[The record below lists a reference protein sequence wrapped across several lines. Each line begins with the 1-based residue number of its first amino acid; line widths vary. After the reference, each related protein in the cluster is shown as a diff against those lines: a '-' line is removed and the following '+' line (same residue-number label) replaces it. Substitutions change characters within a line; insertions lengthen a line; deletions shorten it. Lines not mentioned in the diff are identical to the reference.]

1 MPSHSTLLPHHVSR
15 AIESGER
22 FLLEQQ
28 EEDGAWRDYCLEP
41 GRSEAWTTAV
51 VAVALGTHP
60 VREGSWGS
68 LYRSSDFLH
77 RIHKVGGW
85 GFNRHTAT
93 DGDSTAWSFT
103 FLAGMGDIRELEP
116 VGEVTRYMDADGG
129 MHTYTDR
136 ERFGSWAQEHPEVT
150 AVAGT
155 LLTRLNVADQL
166 IRLVCKRCLDTRTPS
181 ADHWPAFWWTTGAYA
196 TAHSLG
202 FLRRAGGLGEN
213 VAASVADW
221 VVAQS
226 DGAETAFDV
235 AHLCQ
240 AAVHLG
246 LTSLSQGLGETLL
259 TSQASDGGWGPSE
272 TLVVP
277 AQHRPSQQTAVD
289 DRRQMTTAVVVSSL
303 KAMVRASALG

>member
-1 MPSHSTLLPHHVSR
+1 LLPHHLFR

-41 GRSEAWTTAV
+41 GRSEAWTTAI

-60 VREGSWGS
+60 VKKGSCGA
-68 LYRSSDFLH
+68 LLRSSDFLH
-77 RIHKVGGW
+77 RIHRVGGW
-85 GFNRHTAT
+85 GYNRHTAT
-93 DGDSTAWSFT
+93 DGDSTAWSLT
-103 FLAGMGDIRELEP
+103 FLVGIGDIRELEP

-136 ERFGSWAQEHPEVT
+136 ERFGSWAQEHSEVT
-150 AVAGT
+150 AVAGS
-155 LLTRLNVADQL
+155 LLTRLKVADGL
-166 IRLVCKRCLDTRTPS
+166 IHLVCKRCLDTRSPS
-181 ADHWPAFWWTTGAYA
+181 ADHWPGFWWTTGAYA

-202 FLRRAGGLGEN
+202 FLRRAGGLGVE
-213 VAASVADW
+213 VAAAVADW

-226 DGAETAFDV
+226 PGAETAFDV
-235 AHLCQ
+235 AHLGL

-246 LTSLSQGLGETLL
+246 LTNLSQALGEILL
-259 TSQASDGGWGPSE
+259 ASQASDGGWGPSE

-289 DRRQMTTAVVVSSL
+289 DRRQMTTAVAVSSL
-303 KAMVRASALG
+303 KAMVRALGLG